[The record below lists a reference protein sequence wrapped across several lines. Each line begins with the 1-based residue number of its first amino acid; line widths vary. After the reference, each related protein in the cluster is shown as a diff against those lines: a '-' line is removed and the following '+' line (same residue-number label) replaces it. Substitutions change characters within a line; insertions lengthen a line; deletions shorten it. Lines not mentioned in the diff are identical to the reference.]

1 MISFWRIFSLELT
14 ALSRSRTLWL
24 LLAASVGYVLLLP
37 HVITGDGTAEGMR
50 ELVIRYGLGGVFALL
65 AVALLSAA
73 TGAIASERAAKRL
86 QLTTVRPVPAAVIAF
101 AKYLAIASV
110 GAAVLA
116 ASSVTV
122 LLQAGAG
129 GCCNQVHLPVMESVG
144 ALAEREY
151 ERYMAD
157 TNTPAVIRQ
166 ARKSDVIRMLSRH
179 VVDSYSTIATN
190 AVQELSFPGVRLQG
204 AAPSVRLNF
213 ASAFG
218 IRQDVLCDVSFGG
231 YSGTV
236 SNITRT
242 ASVIPL
248 VSVREGSPDGVMRIV
263 NRGRSDVMLRLR
275 RDVELL
281 VPADSF
287 AVNVLRAWLTLS
299 AALAVLSAFGVLL
312 GAGLSRPVALFTAFA
327 VLAAGMLS
335 PAVIDYYPDSID
347 ASKADRIGLAVS
359 RTVERATRPVG
370 SLDSLSKLAGDDR
383 VEPED
388 AALAVFSDVIFWPL
402 VFSVIAGLL
411 ISRKQED

>member
-65 AVALLSAA
+65 AVALLSVA

-116 ASSVTV
+116 AASVTV
-122 LLQAGAG
+122 LLQAGPG
-129 GCCNQVHLPVMESVG
+129 GCCNQVHLPVMESVS

-179 VVDSYSTIATN
+179 VIDS
-190 AVQELSFPGVRLQG
+190 
-204 AAPSVRLNF
+204 
-213 ASAFG
+213 
-218 IRQDVLCDVSFGG
+218 
-231 YSGTV
+231 
-236 SNITRT
+236 
-242 ASVIPL
+242 
-248 VSVREGSPDGVMRIV
+248 
-263 NRGRSDVMLRLR
+263 
-275 RDVELL
+275 
-281 VPADSF
+281 
-287 AVNVLRAWLTLS
+287 
-299 AALAVLSAFGVLL
+299 
-312 GAGLSRPVALFTAFA
+312 
-327 VLAAGMLS
+327 
-335 PAVIDYYPDSID
+335 
-347 ASKADRIGLAVS
+347 
-359 RTVERATRPVG
+359 
-370 SLDSLSKLAGDDR
+370 
-383 VEPED
+383 
-388 AALAVFSDVIFWPL
+388 
-402 VFSVIAGLL
+402 
-411 ISRKQED
+411 

>member
-1 MISFWRIFSLELT
+1 
-14 ALSRSRTLWL
+14 
-24 LLAASVGYVLLLP
+24 
-37 HVITGDGTAEGMR
+37 
-50 ELVIRYGLGGVFALL
+50 
-65 AVALLSAA
+65 
-73 TGAIASERAAKRL
+73 
-86 QLTTVRPVPAAVIAF
+86 
-101 AKYLAIASV
+101 
-110 GAAVLA
+110 
-116 ASSVTV
+116 
-122 LLQAGAG
+122 
-129 GCCNQVHLPVMESVG
+129 
-144 ALAEREY
+144 
-151 ERYMAD
+151 MAD

-166 ARKSDVIRMLSRH
+166 ADRSDVVRMLSRH
-179 VVDSYSTIATN
+179 IIDSYSTIATN
-190 AVQELSFPGVRLQG
+190 AVQELSFPEVKLQG
-204 AAPSVRLNF
+204 AAPSVRINF

-231 YSGTV
+231 YCGTV
-236 SNITRT
+236 SNITKT
-242 ASVIPL
+242 AVTVPLTLAIP
-248 VSVREGSPDGVMRIV
+248 RSPDLVLRLE

-287 AVNVLRAWLTLS
+287 AANLLRAWLELS
-299 AALAVLSAFGVLL
+299 AALALLSAFGVLL

-388 AALAVFSDVIFWPL
+388 AALAVFYDVIFWPL
-402 VFSVIAGLL
+402 VFSVIAGFL